1 MNEVL
6 CDLSAR
12 LGHEMKLK
20 DEHNQAIEQLLC
32 GRDVLVFP
40 TGFGKSLIFQLFVKI
55 LARISFLTGFGRSAI
70 VICPLESIIQDQ
82 VLDY

>member
-6 CDLSAR
+6 CDLSVR

-20 DEHNQAIEQLLC
+20 YEQNRAIEHLLC
-32 GRDVLVFP
+32 GGDVLVILP

-55 LARISFLTGFGRSAI
+55 LARNSSSTGFGRPAI
-70 VICPLESIIQDQ
+70 VIYVP
-82 VLDY
+82 